1 MSNLVEIN
9 EKDFNYLKELDLDI
23 LKKYS
28 LYFDYDLIMNNISL
42 TPIEIGEEKDNY
54 KSLVLT
60 WFEDLLFDEL
70 GYFYD
75 TDITGELTKN
85 RDTYAKICPLNDKNS
100 VEYKAYVNYKKV
112 LAYSIKAILD
122 DKKELINDSYIEG
135 IDTPSDKEEVIEF
148 RNDLNKM
155 TDGAFLEKWDYA
167 NLIDLDESLKTYK
180 MVLKDK
186 KKPEIK
192 DKTTLGDI
200 MDIIVNYSNKV
211 ELDDYEQDIIDYL
224 AYVIGSDNLWDGIKR
239 SNVYGEINTVT
250 IIFAAQG
257 LVDSRKNVNYAKQ
270 YKEILSKKK
279 DPAKKLDEKDLTSY
293 KGTDIYDAVKGLDN
307 QLTGNLETVNNLDN
321 FCRNIIFNSNR
332 YSNLKKMDGLSEEE
346 VKDNNNEYFIR
357 QDFGK
362 KITFKMV
369 NGDKEATFTNKVTK
383 EELEADT
390 KKIKDA
396 KEALDNLDKELEER
410 KELADTLDKLLHKN
424 DLSDEELNLLDKY
437 GINGSLTAKELE
449 TKISEVAARLN
460 ELENTKE
467 EREEKQSTLAKVS
480 DILNLSNIK
489 EKAIKKSKD
498 LVDFVKNKVGA
509 VNKSKMQVAGN
520 IAVGALS
527 SGIGANLALVL
538 GPVGIVLVNAVVASI
553 ATQAYAYAN
562 MLEESELKGE
572 VVEIE
577 NIEKPSNKITK
588 KVNSFLR
595 KSHLKKLKDL
605 ADFNIFARLANSKNE
620 RVSKIFSNKEVVKR
634 IGLSLTAGLIGMDLM
649 AFSRALNSLAKKI
662 NTAAKPSKTP
672 SSPSSSVTDGS
683 TINKIDYADPKPVS
697 DVKLGEAIGTENKIT
712 VGYKTSYDAKLGI
725 NPVKLNQSV
734 MYDGNSIIK
743 EAYYYQNGVMKK
755 LAVNANNLT
764 ETIKNLGIK
773 PEDVVVNLAKNSGE
787 GRAWVTGEVAA
798 KSLGLTLVP

>member
-1 MSNLVEIN
+1 MSNLVELN

-28 LYFDYDLIMNNISL
+28 LYFDYDLIMDNISL

-60 WFEDLLFDEL
+60 WFDDLLFDEL

-100 VEYKAYVNYKKV
+100 MEYKAYVNYKKV

-135 IDTPSDKEEVIEF
+135 IDTLSDKEEVIEF

-167 NLIDLDESLKTYK
+167 NLIDLDASLKTYK

-200 MDIIVNYSNKV
+200 MDIIIDYSNKV
-211 ELDDYEQDIIDYL
+211 ELDDYEMAIIDYL
-224 AYVIGSDNLWDGIKR
+224 ASVIGVDDLWDGIKR

-279 DPAKKLDEKDLTSY
+279 DPAKDLDEKELTSY

-346 VKDNNNEYFIR
+346 VQKNNNEYFIR
-357 QDFGK
+357 RDFGK

-390 KKIKDA
+390 KRVKDA

-410 KELADTLDKLLHKN
+410 KELASTLDKLLHKN
-424 DLSDEELNLLDKY
+424 DLSDEELSILDKY
-437 GINGSLTAKELE
+437 GINGSLTTKELE
-449 TKISEVAARLN
+449 AKISEVAARLN

-480 DILNLSNIK
+480 DVLNLSNIK

-527 SGIGANLALVL
+527 SGVGANLALVL
-538 GPVGIVLVNAVVASI
+538 GPVGIVLVNAVVAPI

-595 KSHLKKLKDL
+595 KSHLKKVRDL

-634 IGLSLTAGLIGMDLM
+634 IGLSLTAGLIGMDLV
-649 AFSRALNSLAKKI
+649 AFSRALNSLARKI

-672 SSPSSSVTDGS
+672 SSPSNSVPDSS